1 MISVTSFRWFSKNH
15 NIYMKHKAKYQQLE
29 IKSEMR
35 MSMCSI
41 FNFSANFKKTQMK
54 NPHHL
59 YSVNAILEK
68 NLMEELLGHGGC
80 ISLCKIWT
88 NCSPIG
94 GTTVFTNICDV
105 LFLKNR
111 LWGHE
116 AKMMKRQNVTSG
128 LAAASL
134 FVLLAPH
141 FAVLEYLKKNQH
153 IYGLS

>member
-1 MISVTSFRWFSKNH
+1 
-15 NIYMKHKAKYQQLE
+15 MKHKAKYQQLE
-29 IKSEMR
+29 INSEMR

-59 YSVNAILEK
+59 YSVYAILEK

-88 NCSPIG
+88 NCSSIG

-116 AKMMKRQNVTSG
+116 AKMMKRQSVSWFGGSKPICFISST
-128 LAAASL
+128 LCC
-134 FVLLAPH
+134 
-141 FAVLEYLKKNQH
+141 VLEY
-153 IYGLS
+153 